1 MHRQEDTLDV
11 IINIVYA
18 VTLNF
23 YTFCHMCTLFV
34 VPTRNELRT
43 GREATIK

>member
-1 MHRQEDTLDV
+1 MHRQEDSLDV

-23 YTFCHMCTLFV
+23 YIYCHMYTVFV

-43 GREATIK
+43 GREAAIK